1 MAKAVRQG
9 EMKNWSQW
17 CSRDK
22 YKSYGIFTYKNGT
35 QEYLQVLN
43 QETNLKEDTYF
54 SNKYLVRILF
64 ISPFIACLLSLECKF
79 CEEKNFFLFIN

>member
-43 QETNLKEDTYF
+43 QETNMKEDTYF

-64 ISPFIACLLSLECKF
+64 FNSSLIITIS
-79 CEEKNFFLFIN
+79 

>member
-22 YKSYGIFTYKNGT
+22 YKSYDIFTYKNGT

-64 ISPFIACLLSLECKF
+64 FNSSLIITIS
-79 CEEKNFFLFIN
+79 